1 MYMSYVAHVVPLP
14 LQFLSDVLFELVHF
28 LTEVR
33 KSSWLEGLPM
43 LGIYYPFFTIEIIA
57 TGLMHQCLPLLYSI
71 Q

>member
-33 KSSWLEGLPM
+33 EFLEEGLPM
-43 LGIYYPFFTIEIIA
+43 LGVYYY
-57 TGLMHQCLPLLYSI
+57 LLINRTRWYLWYW
-71 Q
+71 